1 MIHGEFGPEFD
12 ALSIP
17 ARDPGQY
24 LYENYLAIFGT
35 TFAPKWKDL
44 TAESRTNWG
53 KLELATRIDCTCNS
67 DPLGRCVVHSALQ
80 EPPKIENVAET
91 AIHPTP
97 IQEAFHDSL
106 EPGKIY
112 TTYDGHR
119 YKLAEDRK
127 PIWIDDLPSGPA
139 ATGLLNQRAR
149 SDGFALNA
157 ADAIRKL
164 EQMK

>member
-24 LYENYLAIFGT
+24 LYENYLLIFGT

-67 DPLGRCVVHSALQ
+67 DPLGRCVVHSAVHAPPI
-80 EPPKIENVAET
+80 EPE
-91 AIHPTP
+91 
-97 IQEAFHDSL
+97 
-106 EPGKIY
+106 KIY

-119 YKLAEDRK
+119 YKLAENRK
-127 PIWIDDLPSGPA
+127 PIWIDDLPSEGKCKWCEE
-139 ATGLLNQRAR
+139 GNLRVR
-149 SDGFALNA
+149 SSVTERYVHTDTPIGRVLCGAGDG
-157 ADAIRKL
+157 IRFY
-164 EQMK
+164 